1 MPIHEVLKQYRVTFI
16 KENYSEIDDLGD
28 EQNYIEGVDVEEVD
42 WSTSVDSI
50 LSLNDNPLVL
60 NNNKFQVFFDNLWAY
75 WPQTVKQNS

>member
-42 WSTSVDSI
+42 
-50 LSLNDNPLVL
+50 
-60 NNNKFQVFFDNLWAY
+60 
-75 WPQTVKQNS
+75 